1 MTQRLIDE
9 KIDEDLHGCFCL
21 NRPFDDQTQDRIRI
35 ESEVV
40 LTILNRCLCYW
51 LLVGSE
57 VIDYEI
63 SKIPDDERKRRVE
76 ILISIAREKVIVDE
90 DIVRRA
96 SELEDIG
103 LRAVD
108 ALHVA
113 CAERSVD
120 VMLTTDDELLK
131 KVKINKNIIRIRVEN
146 PVRWLM
152 EMMENE
158 S

>member
-1 MTQRLIDE
+1 MRKLM
-9 KIDEDLHGCFCL
+9 KIYLDVCCF

-40 LTILNRCLCYW
+40 LTILNRCLCDW
-51 LLVGSE
+51 VLVGSE

-63 SKIPDDERKRRVE
+63 SKIPDDEKRTRVE
-76 ILISIAREKVIVDE
+76 ILASISRKRMAVDE
-90 DIVRRA
+90 DLVKRA
-96 SELEDIG
+96 SEFEEIG

-113 CAERSVD
+113 SAERSAD
-120 VMLTTDDELLK
+120 VMLTTDDEIIRKAKRL
-131 KVKINKNIIRIRVEN
+131 IRIRVEN

-152 EMMENE
+152 EVVENE

>member
-1 MTQRLIDE
+1 MKRLM
-9 KIDEDLHGCFCL
+9 
-21 NRPFDDQTQDRIRI
+21 RIYMDVFVLTGLLTTKHRI

-40 LTILNRCLCYW
+40 LTILNRCLCDW
-51 LLVGSE
+51 VLVGSE
-57 VIDYEI
+57 VIDYGI

-76 ILISIAREKVIVDE
+76 ILISIAGEKVIVDE

-96 SELEDIG
+96 SELENIG

-131 KVKINKNIIRIRVEN
+131 KVKINKNIITYI
-146 PVRWLM
+146 PHILI
-152 EMMENE
+152 
-158 S
+158 

>member
-1 MTQRLIDE
+1 M
-9 KIDEDLHGCFCL
+9 
-21 NRPFDDQTQDRIRI
+21 
-35 ESEVV
+35 
-40 LTILNRCLCYW
+40 
-51 LLVGSE
+51 
-57 VIDYEI
+57 
-63 SKIPDDERKRRVE
+63 
-76 ILISIAREKVIVDE
+76 
-90 DIVRRA
+90 
-96 SELEDIG
+96 
-103 LRAVD
+103 
-108 ALHVA
+108 VA

>member
-1 MTQRLIDE
+1 MKRLMRIYMDV
-9 KIDEDLHGCFCL
+9 CCL

-40 LTILNRCLCYW
+40 LTILNRCLCDW

>member
-1 MTQRLIDE
+1 MDV
-9 KIDEDLHGCFCL
+9 CCL

-76 ILISIAREKVIVDE
+76 ILISIAGEKVIVDE